1 MGQRSSRQDQA
12 AIGDGDAA
20 PPLPAAVDRR
30 RIGRASLISRLSDSP
45 PCPAQWAR
53 VRRLRVMV
61 RWARGVAAAA
71 VAIARLGSEPQY
83 ERRAGS
89 AAVVP
94 ASPLA
99 RAQ

>member
-1 MGQRSSRQDQA
+1 MS
-12 AIGDGDAA
+12 
-20 PPLPAAVDRR
+20 DRR
-30 RIGRASLISRLSDSP
+30 FPPPWTVEELGALHLISRLSDSP

-53 VRRLRVMV
+53 VRRMRVMV

-99 RAQ
+99 RAQGPAQRSIARTIEGT